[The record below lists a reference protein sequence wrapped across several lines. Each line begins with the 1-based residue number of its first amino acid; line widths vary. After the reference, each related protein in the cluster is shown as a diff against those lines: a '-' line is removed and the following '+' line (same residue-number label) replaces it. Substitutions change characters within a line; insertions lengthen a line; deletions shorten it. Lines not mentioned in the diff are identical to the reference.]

1 MSCGDHEE
9 EIEEKFNQLAERKK
23 DKKGFF
29 DSNPYYDTLFPSL
42 KIQKPGGDWYGCTT
56 VTLSF
61 IALYIF
67 MFFEKYTFDYN
78 RFPFYKK
85 ESALLTGESS
95 ITVIAIIFIIIFE
108 RIANR
113 TDTKSVN
120 PEKLDLGKKG
130 EKQKK
135 NFS

>member
-1 MSCGDHEE
+1 
-9 EIEEKFNQLAERKK
+9 
-23 DKKGFF
+23 
-29 DSNPYYDTLFPSL
+29 
-42 KIQKPGGDWYGCTT
+42 
-56 VTLSF
+56 
-61 IALYIF
+61 
-67 MFFEKYTFDYN
+67 MFFEKYTFDTT

-85 ESALLTGESS
+85 ESSLLTGESS
-95 ITVIAIIFIIIFE
+95 ITVICIIFIIIVE

-113 TDTKSVN
+113 TDTKSAN